1 MIQERNIVRVVET
14 LSKLRAQIK
23 EWKRQG
29 LTVGFV
35 PTMGNLHA
43 GHLSLIELAKQKAD
57 KVVCSVFVNPLQ
69 FGPDEDFECY
79 PRTFEDDRQKL
90 AEAQADLMFFPSV
103 QEVYPHGQERQ
114 TKVLVSQALTG
125 LLEGASRPGHF
136 DGVSTVVLKL
146 FNMVQPDLAVFGQ
159 KDYQQLKVIQAM
171 VEDLALPIKI
181 VAAPIARNDD
191 GLALSSRNQYLTDHQ
206 LKVAPKLQ
214 VALLDVALALESG
227 NRNFA
232 DLRSAAEESI
242 LAAGFDAVDYI
253 EIRHPETLLES
264 NEQDQAFVI
273 LAVARL
279 GSTRLLDNILLSRG

>member
-1 MIQERNIVRVVET
+1 MRVVET

>member
-1 MIQERNIVRVVET
+1 MRVVET
-14 LSKLRAQIK
+14 LSKLRSQVK

-79 PRTFEDDRQKL
+79 PRTFEEDRRKL

-181 VAAPIARNDD
+181 VAAPIARNAD

-206 LKVAPKLQ
+206 LQVAPKLQ
-214 VALLDVALALESG
+214 VALLDIALALESG

-232 DLRSAAEESI
+232 DLRHAAQETV

-264 NEQDQAFVI
+264 SAQDQAFVI

-279 GSTRLLDNILLSRG
+279 GATRLLDNILLARS

>member
-1 MIQERNIVRVVET
+1 MRVVET

-79 PRTFEDDRQKL
+79 PRTFEEDRQKL

-103 QEVYPHGQERQ
+103 QEMYPHGQEHQ

-171 VEDLALPIKI
+171 VEDLALPVKI
-181 VAAPIARNDD
+181 VAAPIARNAD

-206 LKVAPKLQ
+206 LQVAPKLQ
-214 VALLDVALALESG
+214 VALMDVALALESG

-232 DLRSAAEESI
+232 DLRHAAQEAV
-242 LAAGFDAVDYI
+242 LAAGFDTVDYI

-264 NEQDQAFVI
+264 SDQDQAFVI

-279 GSTRLLDNILLSRG
+279 GETRLLDNILLSLG